1 MRAGVVLAVALLAV
15 HGGAQVAGLA
25 FAGAAATCR
34 AGYVLLTRSLGR
46 RFPDRA
52 GLVAALLLSCTVWL
66 PVGTASGGS
75 KLDGTVLALAL
86 AVGLF
91 SSAIP
96 YSLDLTALRHI
107 DPHTFGIL
115 LSLSPVIGL
124 TVGYLALGQVPSSRQ
139 LAGMALITIA
149 SAGVVRTRETAE
161 PPRLTASGIRQ

>member
-1 MRAGVVLAVALLAV
+1 VVLAVAGLALLAV

-46 RFPDRA
+46 RFPDRT

-75 KLDGTVLALAL
+75 KLLDGTVLALAL

-115 LSLSPVIGL
+115 LSLSPVIG
-124 TVGYLALGQVPSSRQ
+124 YLGLGQVPSSRQ

-149 SAGVVRTRETAE
+149 SAGVVRTRETAH